1 VNRLKP
7 NPGGALSVSRIG
19 FGAMRVLWA
28 GPDQARA
35 VLRRALELGV
45 TLIDTADVYG
55 AGQSELAIADALH
68 PYPRDLV
75 IATKGGQTEVDG
87 RAHPDCRPEHLRAA
101 CEDSLRRL
109 RVDTIDLYQLH
120 NPDPDIPLEESLG
133 TLAELQREGKVR
145 LLGASNLFG
154 EQLERALAAAP
165 LVSLQNLYNLRNR
178 RSEHELRTCERH
190 GVAFMPYFPLGAGSL
205 AGDADDVASIAAAHG
220 STPAQVALAWLLAR
234 SPVMLPIPGTTSVEH
249 LEENVAAATLELRDA
264 ELELLDA
271 GGEPG

>member
-1 VNRLKP
+1 MNRLKP
-7 NPGGALSVSRIG
+7 SPCGDLSVSRIG
-19 FGAMRVLWA
+19 FGAMRVFWA
-28 GPDQARA
+28 GPDRARA

-55 AGQSELAIADALH
+55 SGQSELAIADALH

-75 IATKGGQTEVDG
+75 VATKGGQTEVDG
-87 RAHPDCRPEHLRAA
+87 TARPNCRPEHLRAA

-109 RVDTIDLYQLH
+109 RLETIDLYQLH
-120 NPDPDIPLEESLG
+120 NPDPEVPLEESLG
-133 TLAELQREGKVR
+133 TLTELQEEGKVR
-145 LLGASNLFG
+145 RLGVSNLFG

-165 LVSLQNLYNLRNR
+165 LVSLQNLYNLRDR
-178 RSEHELRTCERH
+178 TSEQELRICERN
-190 GVAFMPYFPLGAGSL
+190 GVAFVPYFPLGAGSL
-205 AGDADDVASIAAAHG
+205 AADGAHVARVAAAHE

-249 LEENVAAATLELRDA
+249 LEENVAAATIELRDS

-271 GGEPG
+271 GGESG